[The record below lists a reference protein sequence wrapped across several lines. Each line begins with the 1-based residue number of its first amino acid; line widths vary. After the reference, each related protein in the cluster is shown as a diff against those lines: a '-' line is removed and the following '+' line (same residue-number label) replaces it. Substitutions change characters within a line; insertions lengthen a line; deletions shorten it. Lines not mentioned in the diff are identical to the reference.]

1 MVAIHQV
8 REHNAAL
15 GGEDAGLVAL
25 FTGATRGIG
34 AATLHQLVR
43 CLNKPTIYAVGRS
56 ATQFAHQQAELQ
68 SLNPGAHI
76 KFIEANITLLREV
89 DRVCQLVAEAEERLD
104 LLFMSPGFIPVNGPD
119 YTDESIDK
127 CMSLSYYGRVRFVSK
142 LVPLLARSR
151 SPRVL
156 SVLAG
161 GAERHLVVDDMELA
175 KSYSMLSA
183 IDHMTSLQTLAFIHM
198 ALRHPRICFV
208 HAHPGFVAT
217 DILSDAF
224 TTRSSG
230 VFGAI
235 VRFFGWLFILP
246 FVKAFLAISVQES
259 GERQAFH
266 ATSRR
271 YMSAVARNTD
281 GMEPRNP
288 ELESVNGVYLLSP
301 KGELKANWRL
311 LQRWIGEGYAD
322 KVWNHTTGVFE
333 NVELR
338 NRQKT
343 SF

>member
-15 GGEDAGLVAL
+15 GAETPGLVAL

-43 CLNKPTIYAVGRS
+43 GLNTPTIYAVGRS
-56 ATQFAHQQAELQ
+56 ATQFADQRAELQ
-68 SLNPGAHI
+68 SLNPRAQI
-76 KFIEANITLLREV
+76 KFIAANIALLREV

-119 YTDESIDK
+119 YTDEGIDK
-127 CMSLSYYGRVRFVSK
+127 CMSLSYYGRIRFVSK
-142 LVPLLARSR
+142 LVPLLTRSR
-151 SPRVL
+151 NPRVL

-161 GAERHLVVDDMELA
+161 GAERHLEVNDMELG
-175 KSYSMLSA
+175 KSYSMLNA

-198 ALRHPRICFV
+198 APRYPRICFV

-224 TTRSSG
+224 ATRWSG
-230 VFGAI
+230 VFGLIA
-235 VRFFGWLFILP
+235 RFFGWLFIVP
-246 FVKAFLAISVQES
+246 FVKTFLAMSVEES

-271 YMSAVARNTD
+271 YVSAVARNT
-281 GMEPRNP
+281 GGLEQRHP
-288 ELESVNGVYLLSP
+288 ELESANGVYLLGP

-311 LQRWIGEGYAD
+311 LQRWIGQGYAD
-322 KVWNHTTGVFE
+322 KVWDHTMAVFE

-338 NRQKT
+338 NREPK